1 MTTSNLATFLASLTL
16 AITDMIRLRLTAGTP
31 EAWLWGVLTL
41 AGIGVM
47 LASVA
52 ESLPREE
59 GVE

>member
-1 MTTSNLATFLASLTL
+1 MKPSNLAAFAAGFAL

-41 AGIGVM
+41 ASIGVM

-52 ESLPREE
+52 ESLPRKE
-59 GVE
+59 GAE

>member
-1 MTTSNLATFLASLTL
+1 MKTSNLATFLASFAL

-41 AGIGVM
+41 ASIGMM

-52 ESLPREE
+52 ESLPKEE
-59 GVE
+59 GAE